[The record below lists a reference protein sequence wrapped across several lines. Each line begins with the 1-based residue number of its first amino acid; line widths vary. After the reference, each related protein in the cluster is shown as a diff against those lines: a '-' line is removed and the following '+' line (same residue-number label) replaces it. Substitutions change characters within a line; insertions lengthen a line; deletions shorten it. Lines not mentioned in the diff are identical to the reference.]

1 VADTV
6 GLTYNGVAVTPTS
19 APLTGNM
26 AGGTIVVGAGAP
38 SGASPFEGREFC
50 TLIRYPA
57 LTPAEEALVNPIL
70 ADLTGVT
77 L

>member
-1 VADTV
+1 
-6 GLTYNGVAVTPTS
+6 
-19 APLTGNM
+19 M
-26 AGGTIVVGAGAP
+26 AGGTLAVGAQTMA
-38 SGASPFEGREFC
+38 GASPFEGREFC
-50 TLIRYPA
+50 TLVRYPA